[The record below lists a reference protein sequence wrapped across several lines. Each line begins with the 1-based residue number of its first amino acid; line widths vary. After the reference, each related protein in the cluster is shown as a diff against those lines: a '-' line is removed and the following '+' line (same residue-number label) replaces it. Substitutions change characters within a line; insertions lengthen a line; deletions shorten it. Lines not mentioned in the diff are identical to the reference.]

1 VNAVKPAQAW
11 AAGGGY
17 PCRFEHRGCKAI
29 LKTKES
35 EQSHASKSCRFRPD
49 GAAAIAT
56 ARVGAI
62 KRPAKVAGKVVGQS
76 GRASAVHD
84 GPGMVRREQRPAQAA
99 HGGPEKVLRGWRRL
113 VLGGGGGGLEGALHR
128 VGPDCA
134 ADVRP
139 FSKFVLFFQKVPA
152 NWPCA
157 R

>member
-62 KRPAKVAGKVVGQS
+62 KRPAKVAGKVVGQR
-76 GRASAVHD
+76 GRAAAPPRPRPAPPAARLRSIS
-84 GPGMVRREQRPAQAA
+84 GPGWSDESNDRRKQRMEVQ
-99 HGGPEKVLRGWRRL
+99 KKYF
-113 VLGGGGGGLEGALHR
+113 GGGGGSFWAAA
-128 VGPDCA
+128 A
-134 ADVRP
+134 AD
-139 FSKFVLFFQKVPA
+139 
-152 NWPCA
+152 
-157 R
+157 